1 MKMKFISA
9 VFHYFFFIF
18 IYYLHCAR
26 MKIVMNAILREK

>member
-9 VFHYFFFIF
+9 ILHYFFIF
-18 IYYLHCAR
+18 IYYLYYTR